1 MIKLKRVAI
10 LIRIATLFL
19 YLRMTYDSE
28 IIKVL
33 AEAGDKGLSVKKI
46 AQHVFN
52 ASNSLFNMIVYEDVY
67 AYVAQFLAQNAKS
80 QSSLIVRGEARGIYK
95 LNTKIDEGQQLVI
108 KFGRHEEDEVITPP
122 IVEESEL
129 FLF

>member
-1 MIKLKRVAI
+1 
-10 LIRIATLFL
+10 
-19 YLRMTYDSE
+19 MTYDSE

-95 LNTKIDEGQQLVI
+95 LNTKIDEGQQLMI
-108 KFGRHEEDEVITPP
+108 KFGRHEEEDFITPP
-122 IVEESEL
+122 IEEENEL